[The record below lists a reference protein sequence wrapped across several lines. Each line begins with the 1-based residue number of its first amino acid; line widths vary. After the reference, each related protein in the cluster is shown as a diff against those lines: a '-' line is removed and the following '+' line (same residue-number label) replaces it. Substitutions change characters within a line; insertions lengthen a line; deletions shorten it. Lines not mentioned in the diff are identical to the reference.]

1 MHLYKNPLLDWA
13 IRGEGKEPSLIKAKQ
28 LLLILNESDT
38 DAKNLII
45 NLEDRHKQ
53 ALKIKADIEKGIENV
68 TKYINEKSKPKPE
81 GESEKP

>member
-13 IRGEGKEPSLIKAKQ
+13 IRGEGEAPSLFKAKQ

-38 DAKNLII
+38 DAKNLLI

-68 TKYINEKSKPKPE
+68 TKYVNEHPKNKEQGPAQ
-81 GESEKP
+81 ES